1 MGAYGAVSILRRT
14 GNPASDALVD
24 TRRAVINPLYF
35 LHRLKPD
42 DAQRTSAAVD
52 AQNRSNLFPA
62 NAPIDATIAVAIE
75 YHVITKSGESSVQ
88 FEAYKVAARP
98 EDNNPAMAPVSAGRE
113 GAPWRRPIS
122 AAASSGNDIRGIVV
136 RQIRELLP
144 MRRAIIG
151 RRCGSIISPAIPATK
166 RPTGITRS
174 HSQPRREASGRERWR
189 LIAIA
194 GIARPR
200 VTANLRLKNG
210 L

>member
-122 AAASSGNDIRGIVV
+122 AAASSGNDIRGIAV

-151 RRCGSIISPAIPATK
+151 SRCGSIIHQRSR
-166 RPTGITRS
+166 RPKG
-174 HSQPRREASGRERWR
+174 QPELRG
-189 LIAIA
+189 AIA
-194 GIARPR
+194 NPAGRLRAARD
-200 VTANLRLKNG
+200 G
-210 L
+210 G